1 MSRSRNERGD
11 IGTVVAILVGIVAI
25 LVVGGLAWQAKQ
37 TNTGKTTATAT
48 PTVAPTGTPV
58 ADHTATQALAK
69 VQEFYAAYLKN
80 PVETVAKPYVADDYL
95 AQLYSQRTDAQA
107 GAWTFDFTLE
117 PSQPLR
123 PNGEWRSRASSSNAP
138 AGVALVEAWLWVG
151 WYTDSD
157 AADPDR
163 IESVSAFEV
172 WTS

>member
-95 AQLYSQRTDAQA
+95 AQLYSQKSYDPVLCTQGGSD
-107 GAWTFDFTLE
+107 
-117 PSQPLR
+117 QPLR
-123 PNGEWRSRASSSNAP
+123 YANSSSDAMTAKVQIKQLYKGSNQDN
-138 AGVALVEAWLWVG
+138 VIDVDVRL
-151 WYTDSD
+151 SD
-157 AADPDR
+157 LKVTK
-163 IESVSAFEV
+163 ISCHL
-172 WTS
+172 